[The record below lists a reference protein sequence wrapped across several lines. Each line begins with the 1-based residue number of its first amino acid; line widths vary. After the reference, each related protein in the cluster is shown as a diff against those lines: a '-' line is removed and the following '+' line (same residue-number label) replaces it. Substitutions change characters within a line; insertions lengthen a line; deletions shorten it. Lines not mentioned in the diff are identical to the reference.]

1 MIRIPLRDSHDRPK
15 LDLRGG
21 SEGGEEREG
30 NGMERGGEEGVERA
44 ERNEMS
50 RT

>member
-30 NGMERGGEEGVERA
+30 NGMERGGRGEWKGQK
-44 ERNEMS
+44 EM
-50 RT
+50 R